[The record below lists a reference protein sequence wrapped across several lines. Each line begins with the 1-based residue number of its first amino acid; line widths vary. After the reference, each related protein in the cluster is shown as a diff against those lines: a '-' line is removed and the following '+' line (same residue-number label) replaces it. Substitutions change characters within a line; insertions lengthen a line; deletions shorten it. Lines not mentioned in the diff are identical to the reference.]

1 LILENNVEEVRS
13 VMCTPLILAERVIGT
28 FGVMKPKTKKHFD
41 IDDVNLLTAVASQAD
56 TAIFEDISIQ
66 KIKRIFKRYVSEKVF
81 EKMLAMKDKYFLT
94 GQKLDMSVSFAD
106 IRGFTSMAERLDNP
120 DRLVQ
125 IINEFLSAMTDVILA
140 HDGTV
145 DKFVG
150 DEIMALFGA
159 PVHFPEHAKVAVE
172 TAIAMQKKMGELQEM
187 WKQRGDEPCEIGIG
201 INTGEM
207 VAGNIGSDK
216 MSDYTVLG
224 DNVNLGARL
233 CSAAEANQILV
244 SHKTYEQTKDFFQFR
259 ELPHLKVKGKEK
271 PLPVYEVVYE

>member
-1 LILENNVEEVRS
+1 
-13 VMCTPLILAERVIGT
+13 
-28 FGVMKPKTKKHFD
+28 
-41 IDDVNLLTAVASQAD
+41 
-56 TAIFEDISIQ
+56 
-66 KIKRIFKRYVSEKVF
+66 
-81 EKMLAMKDKYFLT
+81 
-94 GQKLDMSVSFAD
+94 
-106 IRGFTSMAERLDNP
+106 
-120 DRLVQ
+120 
-125 IINEFLSAMTDVILA
+125 MTDVILA

-172 TAIAMQKKMGELQEM
+172 TAIAMQKKMGELREM